1 MSTQSERVAQIL
13 AELQQKLASADASA
27 AWLNLGDA
35 LAELDKLAPQSED
48 GRPWT
53 DVVQEFHEGLGYG
66 GLSVGHLQKVRR
78 VRNFV
83 RKVLEAEKVPPTD
96 TEIVAAQ
103 VSALEVAERLHS
115 LDPERGRAALIA
127 CIRDRRKFVDMR
139 REYDEYVEQHPDRL
153 PKKRATWLRKRK
165 SSPEDDAALVE
176 KVILAESVAILGAT
190 SAVLRPFQPSKSSPF
205 LKSTDFGF
213 RIAGSAGERT
223 LGVELLADSAL
234 STRDP
239 AELLA
244 QLEFQ
249 ASFFDLYWIF
259 AKADAVKIAWFSA
272 ILDEVRLDRVGLLRL
287 AEDGW
292 EAIRRPD
299 PCPPVPDRRA
309 LVRLP

>member
-1 MSTQSERVAQIL
+1 MSTQSERVVQIL
-13 AELQQKLASADASA
+13 AGLQQKLAGADATA

-35 LAELDKLAPQSED
+35 LAGLDELAPQSAD

-53 DVVQEFHEGLGYG
+53 DVVQEFHEGLGHG

-83 RKVLEAEKVPPTD
+83 RKVLESEKVPFTD
-96 TEIVAAQ
+96 SEIAAAQ

-115 LDPERGRAALIA
+115 LDPERGRAGLLA

-139 REYDEYVEQHPDRL
+139 REYDEYVAQNPDRL
-153 PKKRATWLRKRK
+153 PKKQATWLKKRK
-165 SSPEDDAALVE
+165 SSSEDDAALVE
-176 KVILAESVAILGAT
+176 KILLAESVVLLGA
-190 SAVLRPFQPSKSSPF
+190 SSVVLRPFQPSKSSPF
-205 LKSTDFGF
+205 LKATDFGF
-213 RIAGSAGERT
+213 RISGPAGERT

-249 ASFFDLYWIF
+249 SSFFDLYWVF
-259 AKADAVKIAWFSA
+259 ARADTVKIAWFSA
-272 ILDEVRLDRVGLLRL
+272 VMDEVQLNRVGLLRL

>member
-259 AKADAVKIAWFSA
+259 AKADAAKIAWFSA

>member
-13 AELQQKLASADASA
+13 AGLQQKLAGADATA
-27 AWLNLGDA
+27 AWLLLGDA
-35 LAELDKLAPQSED
+35 LAELDELAPQSAA

-53 DVVQEFHEGLGYG
+53 DLVQEFHEGLGYG

-83 RKVLEAEKVPPTD
+83 RKVLEAEKVPLTD
-96 TEIVAAQ
+96 NEIAAAQ

-115 LDPERGRAALIA
+115 LDPERGRAALLA

-139 REYDEYVEQHPDRL
+139 REYDEYVEQNPDRL
-153 PKKRATWLRKRK
+153 PKKQATWLKKRK
-165 SSPEDDAALVE
+165 SSHEDDAALVE
-176 KVILAESVAILGAT
+176 KVILAESVVLLGA
-190 SAVLRPFQPSKSSPF
+190 SSVVLRPFQPSKSSPF
-205 LKSTDFGF
+205 LKATDFGF
-213 RIAGSAGERT
+213 RIAGPAGERT
-223 LGVELLADSAL
+223 LGVELLANSAL
-234 STRDP
+234 SHRDP

-249 ASFFDLYWIF
+249 SGFFDLYWVF
-259 AKADAVKIAWFSA
+259 ARADAAKIAWFSA
-272 ILDEVRLDRVGLLRL
+272 VMDEVQLDRVGLLRL

-299 PCPPVPDRRA
+299 PSPPVLDRRA
-309 LVRLP
+309 LVRLS

>member
-1 MSTQSERVAQIL
+1 MSTQSARVAQIL
-13 AELQQKLASADASA
+13 AELQQKLASADVSA

-35 LAELDKLAPQSED
+35 LAELDELAPQSED

-83 RKVLEAEKVPPTD
+83 RKVLEAGKVPFTD

-127 CIRDRRKFVDMR
+127 CVRDRRKFVDMR

-153 PKKRATWLRKRK
+153 PKKRATWLKKRK

-176 KVILAESVAILGAT
+176 KVILSEAVVTLGAA

-205 LKSTDFGF
+205 LKATDFGF
-213 RIAGSAGERT
+213 RISGPAGERT

-249 ASFFDLYWIF
+249 STFFDLYWVF
-259 AKADAVKIAWFSA
+259 ARADAAKVASFSA
-272 ILDEVRLDRVGLLRL
+272 IMDEVRLDRVGLMRL

-299 PCPPVPDRRA
+299 GNPPVPDRRA
-309 LVRLP
+309 LVRLS

>member
-1 MSTQSERVAQIL
+1 MSTQSVRVAQIL
-13 AELQQKLASADASA
+13 AGLQQKLAGADASA

-35 LAELDKLAPQSED
+35 LAELDELAPQSEG

-53 DVVQEFHEGLGYG
+53 DVVKAFHEGLGYG

-83 RKVLEAEKVPPTD
+83 RKVLEAEKVPFTD

-115 LDPERGRAALIA
+115 LDPERGRAALLA
-127 CIRDRRKFVDMR
+127 CIRGRRKFVDMR

-153 PKKRATWLRKRK
+153 PKKRATWLKKRK

-176 KVILAESVAILGAT
+176 KVILAESLAILGAA

-205 LKSTDFGF
+205 LKATDFGF
-213 RIAGSAGERT
+213 RIAGSADERT

-234 STRDP
+234 SVRDP

-249 ASFFDLYWIF
+249 SGFFDRYWIF
-259 AKADAVKIAWFSA
+259 VRSAAPKVAWFSA
-272 ILDEVRLDRVGLLRL
+272 IMDEVRLDRVGLLRL

-292 EAIRRPD
+292 ETIRHPA
-299 PCPPVPDRRA
+299 PNPSVPDRRD
-309 LVRLP
+309 LLRIS

>member
-259 AKADAVKIAWFSA
+259 AKADAAKIAWFSA

-292 EAIRRPD
+292 EAIRHPD
-299 PCPPVPDRRA
+299 GSSPVPDRRA
-309 LVRLP
+309 LVRLS

>member
-83 RKVLEAEKVPPTD
+83 RKVLEAEKVPSTD

-259 AKADAVKIAWFSA
+259 AKADAAKIAWFSA

-292 EAIRRPD
+292 EAIRHPD
-299 PCPPVPDRRA
+299 GSSPVPDRRA
-309 LVRLP
+309 LVRLS

>member
-1 MSTQSERVAQIL
+1 MSTQSEPVTQIL
-13 AELQQKLASADASA
+13 TQLQQKLAGADASA
-27 AWLNLGDA
+27 AWLLIGDA
-35 LAELDKLAPQSED
+35 LAELSELAPQSVD

-53 DVVQEFHEGLGYG
+53 DVVREFHEGLGYG

-83 RKVLEAEKVPPTD
+83 RKVLEAEKVPFTD
-96 TEIVAAQ
+96 AEIVAAQ

-115 LDPERGRAALIA
+115 LDAERGRAALIA

-153 PKKRATWLRKRK
+153 PKKRATWLKKRR

-176 KVILAESVAILGAT
+176 KVILSEAAVILGT
-190 SAVLRPFQPSKSSPF
+190 SSAVLRPFQPSKSSPL
-205 LKSTDFGF
+205 LKATDFGF

-234 STRDP
+234 SHRDP

-244 QLEFQ
+244 QVEFQ
-249 ASFFDLYWIF
+249 STFFDLYWAF
-259 AKADAVKIAWFSA
+259 ARADAAKVASFSA
-272 ILDEVRLDRVGLLRL
+272 IMDEFRLDRVGLMRL
-287 AEDGW
+287 GEDGW

-299 PCPPVPDRRA
+299 FSPPAPDRRV
-309 LVRLP
+309 LLRPS